1 MGGDVRRP
9 VVRPA
14 SAFDAGR
21 VPGTATR
28 PPRAGGGMSIEWAIV
43 GMMAMAILAIGT
55 ISPPLL
61 TMLHVNYSATGGNIL
76 EKMHPG
82 TYFAFLAFG
91 LMLLRGGD
99 PIGELN
105 RIAGPAKLLLIY
117 FFACVLIVFQSVA
130 LKRPFTGVVDT
141 FLLPAVLCLIIWN
154 LTPAQ
159 RRPLVWVVHF
169 VLWLNIILGYY
180 EFFSKRRLV
189 PIIAA
194 DNVVVTGDWRST
206 ALLGLPLVAAG
217 VVAMYVM
224 TLMLKPRAKAP
235 PLYALPLLVLA
246 MGSLMVFGGRTA
258 LVYTLVVLAGI
269 VVVNLAR
276 LLRGDRF
283 GMTTI
288 IVATCFVMLVA
299 AVIPILFGTGMF
311 DKMIDRFSS
320 DNGSAGARIAG
331 LHLLTLLDFREVLL
345 GTTVARSNAM
355 QTMMG
360 LDYGIENFW
369 IASIVQ
375 YGLIS
380 TALITIGLGFFF
392 GEILKRAAPS
402 AWASVLFLVIVA
414 ASSVSFSS
422 KNIILAAYVVL
433 IVLMLPR
440 PAPQPRMV
448 RAPLPARGGK
458 RFSYAP
464 AMPMR

>member
-1 MGGDVRRP
+1 MGGVVRRP
-9 VVRPA
+9 IAGHAP
-14 SAFDAGR
+14 AFDADR
-21 VPGTATR
+21 MTAARSR
-28 PPRAGGGMSIEWAIV
+28 PPRLRDGMSIEWAVV
-43 GMMAMAILAIGT
+43 GMTAMAILAIGT

-61 TMLHVNYSATGGNIL
+61 TMLHVNYTSTGGNIL
-76 EKMHPG
+76 EKMHPA

-91 LMLLRGGD
+91 LLLLRGGD

-105 RIAGPAKLLLIY
+105 RIAGPTKLLLIY

-169 VLWLNIILGYY
+169 VIWLNIALGYY
-180 EFFSKRRLV
+180 EFISKRRLV
-189 PIIAA
+189 PITV
-194 DNVVVTGDWRST
+194 DNVIVTGDWRST

-224 TLMLKPRAKAP
+224 ALMLKPRTQSP
-235 PLYALPLLVLA
+235 PLYALPLLVIA
-246 MGSLMVFGGRTA
+246 MASLMVFGGRTA
-258 LVYTLVVLAGI
+258 LVFTLIVLAGI
-269 VVVNLAR
+269 VVANLAR

-283 GMTTI
+283 GMMTI
-288 IVATCFVMLVA
+288 IVATCFVMLLGA
-299 AVIPILFGTGMF
+299 LIPVLFGTGMF

-320 DNGSAGARIAG
+320 DNGSASARIAG
-331 LHLLTLLDFREVLL
+331 LHLLTLFDWREIVF
-345 GTTVARSNAM
+345 GTTPARSNAL
-355 QTMMG
+355 QSMMG

-375 YGLIS
+375 YGLIG
-380 TALITIGLGFFF
+380 TVLITIGLAFFF
-392 GEILKRAAPS
+392 GEILKRAAPG
-402 AWASVLFLVIVA
+402 ARVAVLFLVIVA

-422 KNIILAAYVVL
+422 KNIILAAYVMQ
-433 IVLMLPR
+433 IVLLLPR
-440 PAPQPRMV
+440 AQPMRQSIS
-448 RAPLPARGGK
+448 APLPARGGR
-458 RFSYAP
+458 RFGYAP

>member
-1 MGGDVRRP
+1 MGGEVRRP
-9 VVRPA
+9 IAR
-14 SAFDAGR
+14 SSHAFDAGR
-21 VPGTATR
+21 MPAPAAR
-28 PPRAGGGMSIEWAIV
+28 PPRPRDGMSIDWAVV
-43 GMMAMAILAIGT
+43 GMTGLAILAIGT

-61 TMLHVNYSATGGNIL
+61 TMLHVNYSSSGGNIF
-76 EKMHPG
+76 EKMHPA
-82 TYFAFLAFG
+82 TYFAFMAFA
-91 LMLLRGGD
+91 LLLVRGGD
-99 PIGELN
+99 PIGEIN
-105 RIAGPAKLLLIY
+105 RIAGSMRLLLIY
-117 FFACVLIVFQSVA
+117 LFACVLIVFQSAA
-130 LKRPFTGVVDT
+130 LKRPVTGVVDA
-141 FLLPAVLCLIIWN
+141 FLLPALLCVIIWN
-154 LTPAQ
+154 LTPPQ
-159 RRPLVWVVHF
+159 RRPLVWLVHF
-169 VLWLNIILGYY
+169 VLWLNIVLGYY

-194 DNVVVTGDWRST
+194 DNVIVTGDWRST

-224 TLMLKPRAKAP
+224 TLMLKPRTQSP

-246 MGSLMVFGGRTA
+246 MASLMVFGGRTA
-258 LVYTLVVLAGI
+258 LVYTLIVLAGI
-269 VVVNLAR
+269 VVVNLGR

-283 GMTTI
+283 SMTTI
-288 IVATCFVMLVA
+288 IVATGFAMLVG

-331 LHLLTLLDFREVLL
+331 LHLLTLLDFREILL
-345 GTTVARSNAM
+345 GTTVSRSNAL

-380 TALITIGLGFFF
+380 TALITIGLGFLF

-402 AWASVLFLVIVA
+402 AWVSVMFLVIVA

-433 IVLMLPR
+433 IVLLLPR

-448 RAPLPARGGK
+448 RSPLPAGSGR
-458 RFSYAP
+458 RFAYAP
-464 AMPMR
+464 AAPMR

>member
-1 MGGDVRRP
+1 MRGDARRP
-9 VVRPA
+9 I
-14 SAFDAGR
+14 AGHAAEFHAHR
-21 VPGTATR
+21 MTGRQSR
-28 PPRAGGGMSIEWAIV
+28 PPRSRDGISVQWAVV
-43 GMMAMAILAIGT
+43 GMTAMSILAIGT

-61 TMLHVNYSATGGNIL
+61 TLLHVNYSSAGGNIL

-82 TYFAFLAFG
+82 TYFAFLAFA
-91 LMLLRGGD
+91 LLLLRGGD

-117 FFACVLIVFQSVA
+117 FFACVLIVFQSVV

-169 VLWLNIILGYY
+169 VLWLNIALGYY

-224 TLMLKPRAKAP
+224 TLMLKPRTQAP

-269 VVVNLAR
+269 VLVHLAR

-283 GMTTI
+283 GMMTI
-288 IVATCFVMLVA
+288 IVATGFVMLVGA
-299 AVIPILFGTGMF
+299 LIPLLFGTGMF

-320 DNGSAGARIAG
+320 DNGSASARIAG
-331 LHLLTLLDFREVLL
+331 LHLLTLLDWREIIF
-345 GTTVARSNAM
+345 GTTVSRSNAM

-392 GEILKRAAPS
+392 AEILKRAAPG
-402 AWASVLFLVIVA
+402 ALVAVLFLVMVA

-422 KNIILAAYVVL
+422 KNIILAAYVVQ
-433 IVLMLPR
+433 IVLLLPR
-440 PAPQPRMV
+440 AQPMQQSV
-448 RAPLPARGGK
+448 RSTLRARGGR
-458 RFSYAP
+458 RFAYAP
-464 AMPMR
+464 AMPIR